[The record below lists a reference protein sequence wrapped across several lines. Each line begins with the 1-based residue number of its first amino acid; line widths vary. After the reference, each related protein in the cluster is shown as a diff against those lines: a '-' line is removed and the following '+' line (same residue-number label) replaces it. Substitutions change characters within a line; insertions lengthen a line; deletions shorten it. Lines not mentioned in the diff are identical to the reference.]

1 MLFSFGIP
9 CAKKFATN
17 SRSTP
22 LLSNALSKDVV
33 LDFTDNP
40 V

>member
-1 MLFSFGIP
+1 MLFSSGIP
-9 CAKKFATN
+9 CAKKFVTN
-17 SRSTP
+17 LRSTP
-22 LLSNALSKDVV
+22 LPSNALFKDVV